1 MKSYQIA
8 INLEWTS
15 KCNARCVM
23 CPQDEIQR
31 PMLMQP
37 RVFAQTLERL
47 AAANIFRVVIAGY
60 GEPTTHPKFMPF
72 IDALRGRTERF
83 DMVSNGQLLDRD
95 KLERLDGV
103 IHTLTVSFSSIDTGI
118 YRQVHV
124 NLDPERVR
132 EHILLAHRVLKRTRL
147 AISLTPMPQC
157 LDTLEATV
165 NWFRRQGIDNLT
177 MSPTLYNRGGNLRA
191 HKIASDRLRA
201 MIKTHRLHSQEMD
214 FVPTLK
220 DIVRQNIHS
229 RFRCIPRNVDLFIA
243 SSGDY
248 LYCYNDVAHRHVLG
262 NVATL
267 AIDEALEHRERMPAL
282 PSLCDG
288 CNMRRR
294 YGPAEI
300 AQVALGYMWKTAAGS
315 VAASR
320 TGSLGGGV

>member
-1 MKSYQIA
+1 
-8 INLEWTS
+8 
-15 KCNARCVM
+15 
-23 CPQDEIQR
+23 
-31 PMLMQP
+31 
-37 RVFAQTLERL
+37 
-47 AAANIFRVVIAGY
+47 
-60 GEPTTHPKFMPF
+60 MPF

-83 DMVSNGQLLDRD
+83 DMVSNGHLLDRD
-95 KLERLDGV
+95 KLEHLDGV
-103 IHTLTVSFSSIDTGI
+103 IHTLIVSFSSIDTEV

-124 NLDPERVR
+124 NLDPERVK
-132 EHILLAHRVLKRTRL
+132 ENLLQAHRALKHTRL

-191 HKIASDRLRA
+191 HKIASDRLRG

-220 DIVRQNIHS
+220 DIARQNINS

-248 LYCYNDVAHRHVLG
+248 LYCYNDMAHQHALG

-267 AIDEALEHRERMPAL
+267 LIDEALEHRERMPAL
-282 PSLCDG
+282 PSLCDD

-300 AQVALGYMWKTAAGS
+300 ARVALGYMLRKKAAGS
-315 VAASR
+315 AAASTR
-320 TGSLGGGV
+320 GAPHKR